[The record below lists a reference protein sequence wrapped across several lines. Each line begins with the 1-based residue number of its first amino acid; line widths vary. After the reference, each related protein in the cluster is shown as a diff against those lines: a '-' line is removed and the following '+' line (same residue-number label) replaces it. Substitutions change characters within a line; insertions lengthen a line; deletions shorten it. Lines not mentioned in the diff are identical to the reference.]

1 MGDENTV
8 TFYLNTKMRR
18 QAERGNQ
25 NFIRQT
31 SAVLTAAGFE
41 VAYDNNDDLG
51 RLQALSRPGRSLFLM
66 DDPVDARGL
75 TIRKT
80 YVGPFWH
87 IEKQS
92 KRWEWPVAR
101 AAFDADAVDHVRA
114 AAFYRR
120 WSSKLFWGATKRD
133 GFVFMPLQ
141 GRLLTR
147 RSFQFCSP
155 IDMIKATLQHEPMR
169 KIIATLHPSESYGPH
184 ELDALTEL
192 TDTYDQLTVQTG
204 ETDALLRDCDY
215 IVTQN
220 SSLGFQGCFLKKPL
234 ILFGKADFHHIGLDV
249 HELGV
254 AEAFAR
260 RPDHAPDYAA
270 YLYWFLQKQAIN
282 AGRPE
287 TQTLIREALRRHS
300 WHV

>member
-1 MGDENTV
+1 MGAENTV
-8 TFYLNTKMRR
+8 IFYLNTKMRR
-18 QAERGNQ
+18 QAERGDQ
-25 NFIRQT
+25 NFIHQA
-31 SAVLTAAGFE
+31 SAVLSAAGFD
-41 VAYDNNDDLG
+41 VAYDNNDELG

-92 KRWEWPVAR
+92 KRWEWPVSYS
-101 AAFDADAVDHVRA
+101 AFDAATVDPVKA

-120 WSSKLFWGATKRD
+120 WTSKLFWGTPKRD

-155 IDMIKATLQHEPMR
+155 IDMITATLQHEPKR
-169 KIIATLHPSESYGPH
+169 NIIATLHPSENYGPH
-184 ELDALTEL
+184 ELEALTALTE
-192 TDTYDQLTVQTG
+192 TYDQLTVQTG
-204 ETDALLRDCDY
+204 ETDAFLRDCDY

-220 SSLGFQGCFLKKPL
+220 SSLGFQGYFLKKPL
-234 ILFGKADFHHIGLDV
+234 IMFGKSDFHHIGLNV
-249 HELGV
+249 HQLGV
-254 AEAFAR
+254 TEAFAR
-260 RPDHAPDYAA
+260 RADHAPDYAA

-282 AGRPE
+282 TGRPE
-287 TQTLIREALRRHS
+287 TQTHIRDVLLRHD
-300 WHV
+300 WPV